1 MNHETFVH
9 VPLRDYNELIANSI
23 TKKGLEL
30 LQQICT
36 YYADT
41 VPVKWGWAC
50 PDPKPWRCK
59 LTVEVSEPGREWYCD
74 KCPAQEICPSDDKEY
89 SK

>member
-9 VPLRDYNELIANSI
+9 VPLQDYEELVAGQADKLI
-23 TKKGLEL
+23 
-30 LQQICT
+30 LQKVCT
-36 YYADT
+36 HYADT
-41 VPVKWGWAC
+41 FPVKWGWGK
-50 PDPKPWRCK
+50 PDPKPWGCK
-59 LTVEVSEPGREWYCD
+59 LTVEAAEDRDCEWYCD